1 MSLQPLLDAPW
12 VIQIHAFSALAA
24 FFLGI
29 IQLSAPK
36 GTLPHRTLG
45 VVWVTLMTAV
55 TISSIF
61 IRPALIP
68 GLPFMQWFSF
78 IHLFTVLTAFGL
90 FGGIRLLLKG
100 GPNMKQHKGP
110 FIGMFV
116 GGLVVAGA
124 LAFLPGRIMNAVVS
138 GG

>member
-1 MSLQPLLDAPW
+1 MSLQPLFDSPW
-12 VIQIHAFSALAA
+12 VIQVHAFSALAA

-29 IQLSAPK
+29 IQLSSPK

-45 VVWVTLMTAV
+45 AIWVILMIAV
-55 TISSIF
+55 TVSSVF
-61 IRPALIP
+61 IRPALVP

-90 FGGIRLLLKG
+90 FGGIRFLLMG
-100 GPNMKQHKGP
+100 GSNMKQHKGP

-124 LAFLPGRIMNAVVS
+124 LAFLPGRIMNKVLF